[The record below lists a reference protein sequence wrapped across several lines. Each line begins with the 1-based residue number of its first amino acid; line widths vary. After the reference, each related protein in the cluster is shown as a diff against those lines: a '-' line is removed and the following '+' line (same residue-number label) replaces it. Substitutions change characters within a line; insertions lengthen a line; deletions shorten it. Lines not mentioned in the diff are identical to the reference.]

1 MGTISLKNK
10 IDEIINLIRKNNK
23 FLITSHVS
31 PDGDNLGS
39 VIALKLALEQIGKK
53 AVVIID
59 DTLPSS
65 FSFLPAIDKINSYEN
80 DMKAEFDLCFILD
93 CSDFKRIGRVEQ
105 LLDDKAVINI
115 DHHGDNPCF
124 GDYNLLGDVAATAEL
139 VYQLVSQIEE
149 VKIDKDIATAIATG
163 LITDTG
169 SFRYSNTTAQT
180 HQIMSELLT
189 YNVNTAKICK
199 EVFDTYSQA
208 SLKLKGKVL
217 ENLEVDDLGKV
228 AWVKVSQDLL
238 KDTGATLEDADGL
251 VDYPRSLAGVEVGV
265 LFKEV
270 EDKTIRVSLRSNYYF
285 SVDKIAH
292 HFGGGGHQKAAGC
305 TINDNLTKAEEEVI
319 SIIKKELSKVN

>member
-1 MGTISLKNK
+1 MSLKK
-10 IDEIINLIRKNNK
+10 INEIINLIRKNNK

-39 VIALKLALEQIGKK
+39 VTALKLALEQMGKK
-53 AVVIID
+53 AVIIID

-65 FSFLPAIDKINSYEN
+65 FSFLPDIDKIISYES
-80 DMKAEFDLCFILD
+80 DMEVDFDLCFILD
-93 CSDFKRIGRVEQ
+93 CSDFKRIARVEE
-105 LLDDKAVINI
+105 LLADKTIINI
-115 DHHGDNPCF
+115 DHHGDNPSF

-139 VYQLVSQIEE
+139 VYQLISEIEE
-149 VKIDKDIATAIATG
+149 IKMDKEIATAIATG

-180 HQIMSELLT
+180 HQIMADLLT

-199 EVFDTYSQA
+199 EVFDTYSYA

-217 ENLEVDDLGKV
+217 ENLKVDDSGKV
-228 AWVKVSQDLL
+228 AWIEVSQDLL
-238 KDTGATLEDADGL
+238 KDTGSTLEDADGL
-251 VDYPRSLAGVEVGV
+251 VDYPRSLAGVEIGV

-270 EDKTIRVSLRSNYYF
+270 EDGTVRVSLRSNYYF

-292 HFGGGGHQKAAGC
+292 QFGGGGHAKAAGC
-305 TINDNLTKAEEEVI
+305 TINDTLIKAEDAVI
-319 SIIKKELSKVN
+319 STIKKELSQVN